1 MHLLKMKRKLTTQLK
16 EILNSNFFVKGS
28 STKISL
34 FQKKKKKKKKCRF
47 SFVKIS
53 SNNIYIFKKKKKKK
67 KKCSF
72 SFRKFASTKA
82 PRRTIIKCE
91 SKIME
96 SKLLNSLK
104 SMKNDKSLGSMA
116 S

>member
-34 FQKKKKKKKKCRF
+34 FQ
-47 SFVKIS
+47 
-53 SNNIYIFKKKKKKK
+53 KKKKKK

>member
-16 EILNSNFFVKGS
+16 EILNSNFFVKSS

-34 FQKKKKKKKKCRF
+34 
-47 SFVKIS
+47 
-53 SNNIYIFKKKKKKK
+53 FKKKKKKK

>member
-16 EILNSNFFVKGS
+16 EILNSNFFVKSS

-34 FQKKKKKKKKCRF
+34 FQ
-47 SFVKIS
+47 
-53 SNNIYIFKKKKKKK
+53 KKKKKK

>member
-16 EILNSNFFVKGS
+16 EILNSNFFVKSS

-34 FQKKKKKKKKCRF
+34 FQKKKKKKKK
-47 SFVKIS
+47 
-53 SNNIYIFKKKKKKK
+53 
-67 KKCSF
+67 KCSL

-82 PRRTIIKCE
+82 PRRKIIKCE

>member
-1 MHLLKMKRKLTTQLK
+1 MKRKLTTQLK
-16 EILNSNFFVKGS
+16 EILNSNFFVKTS

-34 FQKKKKKKKKCRF
+34 FQKKKKKKNAVSLSENSPVPKLQEEQ
-47 SFVKIS
+47 V
-53 SNNIYIFKKKKKKK
+53 
-67 KKCSF
+67 
-72 SFRKFASTKA
+72 
-82 PRRTIIKCE
+82 IKCE

-116 S
+116 SQISFMNSSGKKLKLLFPI

>member
-16 EILNSNFFVKGS
+16 EILNSNFFVKSS

-34 FQKKKKKKKKCRF
+34 FQKKKKKKKK
-47 SFVKIS
+47 
-53 SNNIYIFKKKKKKK
+53 
-67 KKCSF
+67 KCSL

>member
-16 EILNSNFFVKGS
+16 EILNSNFFVKIS
-28 STKISL
+28 STNISL
-34 FQKKKKKKKKCRF
+34 
-47 SFVKIS
+47 
-53 SNNIYIFKKKKKKK
+53 FKKKKKKK

>member
-1 MHLLKMKRKLTTQLK
+1 MKRKLTTQLK

-34 FQKKKKKKKKCRF
+34 FQK
-47 SFVKIS
+47 
-53 SNNIYIFKKKKKKK
+53 KKKKKKK